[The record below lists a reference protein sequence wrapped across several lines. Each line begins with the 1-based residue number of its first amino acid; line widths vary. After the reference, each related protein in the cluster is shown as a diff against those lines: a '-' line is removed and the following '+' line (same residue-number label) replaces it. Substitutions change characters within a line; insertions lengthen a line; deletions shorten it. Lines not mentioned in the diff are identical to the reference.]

1 MLYRVRLAISE
12 MDHTDTPVASVH
24 QSLEIQIIK
33 IMTKLFF
40 SFMQYLHF
48 WGRFVICKAC
58 NLFLY
63 FTGFL
68 FHSEILHGF

>member
-1 MLYRVRLAISE
+1 

-40 SFMQYLHF
+40 SFMQYLQ
-48 WGRFVICKAC
+48 
-58 NLFLY
+58 Y
-63 FTGFL
+63 
-68 FHSEILHGF
+68 LHLGSFCYL